1 MIRRNMFIFDEKRMS
16 IILADAGATST
27 TWVVIN
33 NSQEKLIHTSGI
45 NPAINNDS
53 QIEAILFD
61 ELKPHIHSTTV
72 KKILF
77 YGAGCLDHSR
87 ALRMDKILR
96 TAFNTAEIIIKT
108 DIEAAGISA
117 FGVAKGIVVIS
128 GTGSSTGLMDG
139 GTLVDVMPSK
149 AYPEGDYASGAHIG
163 ALIVRDYNE
172 GSIPIEIK
180 KELIS
185 RNKVSLDELFVLFQ
199 DSKQSKMIASR
210 VLAYVVTAPLFKL
223 AIHKEYVRGLV
234 NESLNLFYEQLKG
247 HYTSNLATH
256 SLSFV
261 GGTVFTFKDE
271 FRQFFQHKGVQ
282 INRIIRT
289 PIKGLIDFHKNQ

>member
-1 MIRRNMFIFDEKRMS
+1 MCINA
-16 IILADAGATST
+16 ADAGATAT
-27 TWVVIN
+27 TRIVIN
-33 NSQEKLIHTSGI
+33 KSEEKLIHTSGI
-45 NPAINNDS
+45 NPAINNDC
-53 QIEAILFD
+53 QIEAILFH
-61 ELKPHIHSTTV
+61 ELKPYIHSTTIN
-72 KKILF
+72 KIFF

-87 ALRMDKILR
+87 ASRMDKILG

-128 GTGSSTGLMDG
+128 GTGSSAGLMDG

-163 ALIVRDYNE
+163 ALIMRDYNE

-185 RNKVSLDELFVLFQ
+185 RNKISLDELFVLFQ
-199 DSKQSKMIASR
+199 DSRHSKIIASR
-210 VLAYVVTAPLFKL
+210 VLADVVTAPLFKH
-223 AIHKEYVRGLV
+223 AIHQKYVKRLV
-234 NESLNLFYEQLKG
+234 NESLNLFYQQLNE

-271 FRQFFQHKGVQ
+271 FRQFFKHKGIQ
-282 INRIIRT
+282 IHKIIRT
-289 PIKGLIDFHKNQ
+289 PVKGLIDFHKN